1 MSDNILYNYKK
12 KTNVTFSIF
21 KDLLLTIF
29 CIIILSS
36 CVSMSQINPDLEG
49 IINKKNLS
57 FKFREYNSDIFVDVA
72 ITITLMVCFYGTYS
86 GMVAGMLGGLCATI
100 TLFIL
105 KKTLVSDEPSI
116 RAASSTSRG
125 ISSKQLFI
133 IQILKGRVKAE

>member
-49 IINKKNLS
+49 IINKK
-57 FKFREYNSDIFVDVA
+57 V
-72 ITITLMVCFYGTYS
+72 
-86 GMVAGMLGGLCATI
+86 
-100 TLFIL
+100 IL
-105 KKTLVSDEPSI
+105 
-116 RAASSTSRG
+116 
-125 ISSKQLFI
+125 Q
-133 IQILKGRVKAE
+133 